1 MLWTYPAVWQTGII
15 ERLEWLTNVIE
26 AQDGSEQRIALRQ
39 TPRRIFEF
47 TFLVQERQRAELEAK
62 LWANGA
68 KAWDVPIWT
77 DKTLTTSAI
86 LTGTVVVPVDTAYRD
101 FAVGN
106 KVLLQDRYNS
116 RLATIATVNAS
127 YLTLTAAM
135 PFDMEQETE
144 VTPVRTGHLDQS
156 QQVTRFTGDSLYDV
170 VRFQLDDISSHAA
183 ESAAYSYRDYP
194 VYEGPSTGWDS
205 DPVTGYERKTDIVDF
220 GSGGIYRDDLTGI
233 PKLTSSHNWTLPSRQ
248 AIADFRAFLYAR
260 RGRLNAL
267 WLPSFIPDL
276 QLTSTTASTSLQLN
290 VLNTGYTQNYHL
302 SKNRRD
308 IRIELQD
315 GTILYRRIT
324 ACAEI
329 DGQTE
334 QLTIDIAPG
343 VDLIP
348 DDIERISFMTF
359 SRLQADAVEM
369 AWQWGDLVNVN
380 ANWVSTN
387 DDV

>member
-1 MLWTYPAVWQTGII
+1 MLWTYPPVWQTGII

-26 AQDGSEQRIALRQ
+26 AEDGSEQRIALRQ

-47 TFLVQERQRAELEAK
+47 TFLVEERQQAELEAK

-77 DKTLTTSAI
+77 DKAYSTSP
-86 LTGTVVVPVDTAYRD
+86 LFDGSMVVPVDTAYRD

-106 KVLLQDRYNS
+106 KVLLQDKYHQ
-116 RLATIATVNAS
+116 RLATIAAVNAS

-135 PFDMEQETE
+135 PYDMEPETE
-144 VTPVRTGHLDQS
+144 VTPVRTGYLDQS
-156 QQVTRFTGDSLYDV
+156 QQVTRFTGNAIYDV
-170 VRFQLDDISSHAA
+170 VRFQLYDISSHAA

-194 VYEGPSTGWDS
+194 VYEGAVTGWQN
-205 DPVTGYERKTDIVDF
+205 DPVTSYQRKTEIVDF
-220 GSGGIYRDDLTGI
+220 GGGGIYRDDLTGL
-233 PKLTSSHNWTLPSRQ
+233 PKLASSHYWMLPSRQ

-267 WLPSFIPDL
+267 WLPSSLPDL
-276 QLTSTTASTSLQLN
+276 QLTSTTASAALQLN
-290 VLNTGYTQNYHL
+290 VLNIGYTDNYSL
-302 SKNRRD
+302 AKNRRD

-324 ACAEI
+324 ACAVI
-329 DGQTE
+329 DDQTE
-334 QLTIDIAPG
+334 QLTINIAPG
-343 VDLIP
+343 IDLVP
-348 DDIERISFMTF
+348 DEIERISFMVF

>member
-1 MLWTYPAVWQTGII
+1 MLWTYPPVWQTGII

-26 AQDGSEQRIALRQ
+26 AEDGSEQRIALRQ

-47 TFLVQERQRAELEAK
+47 TFLVQERQQAELEAK

-77 DKTLTTSAI
+77 DKAYSTSP
-86 LTGTVVVPVDTAYRD
+86 LFDGSMVVPVDTAYRD

-106 KVLLQDRYNS
+106 KVLLQDKYHQ
-116 RLATIATVNAS
+116 RLATIAAVNAS

-135 PFDMEQETE
+135 PYDMEPETE
-144 VTPVRTGHLDQS
+144 VTPVRTGYLDQS
-156 QQVTRFTGDSLYDV
+156 QQVTRFTGNAIYDV
-170 VRFQLDDISSHAA
+170 VRFQLDDISSHTA

-194 VYEGPSTGWDS
+194 VYEGAVTGWQN
-205 DPVTGYERKTDIVDF
+205 DPVTSYQRKTEIVDF
-220 GSGGIYRDDLTGI
+220 GGGGIYRDDLTGL
-233 PKLTSSHNWTLPSRQ
+233 PKLASSQYWTLTSRQ
-248 AIADFRAFLYAR
+248 VIADFRAFLYAR

-267 WLPSFIPDL
+267 WLPSFLPDL
-276 QLTSTTASTSLQLN
+276 QLTSTTASAALQLN
-290 VLNTGYTQNYHL
+290 VLNIGYTDNYSL
-302 SKNRRD
+302 AKNRRD

-324 ACAEI
+324 ACAVI
-329 DGQTE
+329 DDQTE
-334 QLTIDIAPG
+334 QLTINIAPG
-343 VDLIP
+343 IDLVP
-348 DDIERISFMTF
+348 DEIERISFMTF
-359 SRLQADAVEM
+359 SRLQADAVEL

>member
-1 MLWTYPAVWQTGII
+1 MLWTYPPVWQTGII

-26 AQDGSEQRIALRQ
+26 AEDGSEQRIALRQ

-47 TFLVQERQRAELEAK
+47 TFLVEERQQAELEAK

-77 DKTLTTSAI
+77 DKTYSTSP
-86 LTGTVVVPVDTAYRD
+86 LFDGSMVVPVDTAYRD

-106 KVLLQDRYNS
+106 KVLLQDKYHQ
-116 RLATIATVNAS
+116 RLATIAAVNAS

-135 PFDMEQETE
+135 PYDMEPETE
-144 VTPVRTGHLDQS
+144 VTPVRTGYLDQS
-156 QQVTRFTGDSLYDV
+156 QQVTRFTGSAIYDV
-170 VRFQLDDISSHAA
+170 VRFQLDDISSHTA

-194 VYEGPSTGWDS
+194 VYEGAVTGWQN
-205 DPVTGYERKTDIVDF
+205 DPVTSYQRKTDIVDF
-220 GSGGIYRDDLTGI
+220 GGGGIYRDDLTGL
-233 PKLTSSHNWTLPSRQ
+233 PKLANSQYWTLTSRQ

-267 WLPSFIPDL
+267 WLPSFLPDL
-276 QLTSTTASTSLQLN
+276 QLTSTTVSAALQLN
-290 VLNTGYTQNYHL
+290 VLNIGYTDNYSL
-302 SKNRRD
+302 AKNRRD

-324 ACAEI
+324 ACAVI
-329 DGQTE
+329 DDQTE
-334 QLTIDIAPG
+334 QLTINIAPG
-343 VDLIP
+343 VDLVP
-348 DDIERISFMTF
+348 DEIERISFMTF
-359 SRLQADAVEM
+359 SRLQADAVEL